1 MDAPLKIVYN
11 LLKKLIRNDVIKVLK
26 EVLISKLERRNQ
38 LFILQNNFQFNHFQI
53 SINIHED
60 CQPLWS
66 LNVLWTLKNVMK
78 SMLHNNDTI
87 YRKLGRTWVEFE
99 WNEDETE
106 RKYIGRV
113 LSVLS
118 LPRMAYAHLE
128 FVSHNSSIHW
138 FRNVAGLFSP
148 RPWRHRITVGDLMR
162 CKVVKINSWTLKSL
176 NSRRMSIICLQTL
189 LLPRFSPF
197 RSNPSK
203 TYVPK

>member
-1 MDAPLKIVYN
+1 MGVLLKIVYD

-26 EVLISKLERRNQ
+26 EVLILKFGRKNQ
-38 LFILQNNFQFNHFQI
+38 LFILQNNFQLNDFQI

-87 YRKLGRTWVEFE
+87 YRKLDRTWVGFG
-99 WNEDETE
+99 WNGNETE

-113 LSVLS
+113 LSILS

-148 RPWRHRITVGDLMR
+148 RPRRRHITVGNLMR

-189 LLPRFSPF
+189 LLPRFFPF
-197 RSNPSK
+197 RSNPRK
-203 TYVPK
+203 TYVPR